1 MSNILKGWSERILVG
16 QYPFPHKDI
25 HVLTSEPV
33 NMLQKGLCDYI
44 KVLEGGMILDYSSGS
59 NIIRRMLTSKN
70 WSISCHISKQ
80 GCHSH
85 QWFQPSNVSWWALRG
100 LGKMKNTCGLAA
112 IRAAATPYSEPQW
125 SSGCDQDRIL
135 APDSW
140 DTYKRNDFSEPRLLH
155 LAIYRKALNSLTWD
169 IWFSLTNN
177 NLLLLRLP
185 ALCCKTSI

>member
-1 MSNILKGWSERILVG
+1 MIREGLSGTVPYAE

-85 QWFQPSNVSWWALRG
+85 Q
-100 LGKMKNTCGLAA
+100 
-112 IRAAATPYSEPQW
+112 
-125 SSGCDQDRIL
+125 
-135 APDSW
+135 
-140 DTYKRNDFSEPRLLH
+140 
-155 LAIYRKALNSLTWD
+155 
-169 IWFSLTNN
+169 
-177 NLLLLRLP
+177 
-185 ALCCKTSI
+185 